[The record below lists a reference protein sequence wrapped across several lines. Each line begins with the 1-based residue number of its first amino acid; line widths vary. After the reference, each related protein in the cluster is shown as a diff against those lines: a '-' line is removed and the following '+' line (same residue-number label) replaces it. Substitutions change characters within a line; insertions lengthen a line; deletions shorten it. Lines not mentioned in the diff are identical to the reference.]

1 MQAGSGVAGVVF
13 PFLIKFGLSNFSFR
27 TTIRAWAVIMV
38 LLVGP
43 FLPFVKPRVPVAGTH
58 APRPQQI
65 SFKFLRSKVF
75 LIFQIGNLLQSLGYF
90 APSLYL
96 PTYARMVVGESGI
109 GTTAP
114 VTSMNAGMVI
124 GFLLIGLLIDR
135 WHVANVLFLAAVGT
149 AFGVFVVWGLSISL
163 PPLCIFALLYGVFAG
178 SSSATWPGIVKA
190 VRQAD
195 EAAPTGIVMGIL
207 AAGRG
212 IGSIACGPI
221 SQALIQENWPWTGK
235 SAAMGYGTN
244 FGVLIIFTGVT
255 AIFGALGFGARRLGV
270 IN

>member
-1 MQAGSGVAGVVF
+1 MIIVV
-13 PFLIKFGLSNFSFR
+13 
-27 TTIRAWAVIMV
+27 
-38 LLVGP
+38 LVGP
-43 FLPFVKPRVPVAGTH
+43 FLPFVKPRVPVSGSH

-65 SFKFLRSKVF
+65 SFRFLRSKAFV
-75 LIFQIGNLLQSLGYF
+75 IFQMGNLLQSLGYF

-96 PTYARMVVGESGI
+96 PTYARMVVGELGI

-135 WHVANVLFLAAVGT
+135 WHVANGLFLAATGT

-163 PPLCIFALLYGVFAG
+163 PSLCIFALLYGIFAG

-195 EAAPTGIVMGIL
+195 EAAPTGVIMGIL

-212 IGSIACGPI
+212 VGSIACGPI
-221 SQALIQENWPWTGK
+221 SEALVQGKWPWTGQT
-235 SAAMGYGTN
+235 AALGYGTN
-244 FGVLIIFTGVT
+244 FGTLIIFTGAT
-255 AIFGALGFGARRLGV
+255 AVFGALGFGARRLGV